1 MLAAGI
7 LLLPTVMASGPA
19 QATKP
24 AASTYTVLYSFTGSP
39 TDGANPEAGVIRDTA
54 GNLYGTTYYGGAS
67 SNCKQGC
74 GTVFK
79 VTASG
84 TETVLHNFT
93 GYQTGDGALPYGGL
107 ILDTAGNLYGTTRAG
122 GAYSNCTNCGTVFKV
137 TPSGTETVLYS
148 FAGPPGDGANPYA
161 GLILDKASNLYGTTA
176 YGGSSSNTECGFGC
190 GTVFK
195 LTPSGTET
203 VLYSFAGPPGDG
215 ANPYAG
221 VVRDKAGNLY
231 GTTYAGGACGSIG
244 CGVVFKL
251 TPGRTE
257 TLLEDFGV
265 TSTAIKPFASLIR
278 DSAGD
283 LYGTTSGGGASF
295 SGTVFKLPG
304 GGGITEVLYS
314 LAGGSFGFTP
324 VAPLLRDAIGNV
336 YGTLGRGGA
345 SDYGTVF
352 KLTPGGAGTVLHSF
366 AGAPTDGT
374 NPLSGLIE
382 DSAGNFYGTT
392 YSGGASGFGTVYKL
406 HP

>member
-93 GYQTGDGALPYGGL
+93 GYQTGDGASPYGGL
-107 ILDTAGNLYGTTRAG
+107 ILDKAGNLYGTTYYG
-122 GAYSNCTNCGTVFKV
+122 GASSNC
-137 TPSGTETVLYS
+137 
-148 FAGPPGDGANPYA
+148 GDV
-161 GLILDKASNLYGTTA
+161 
-176 YGGSSSNTECGFGC
+176 GC
-190 GTVFK
+190 GAVFK

-203 VLYSFAGPPGDG
+203 VLYSFAGYFTDG
-215 ANPYAG
+215 AFPAAG
-221 VVRDKAGNLY
+221 LVRDKTGNLYGTTNSGGSSVECANGCGVVFMLTPAGTETLLEVFGVTSAGQYPDASLIRDTAGNLY
-231 GTTYAGGACGSIG
+231 GTTAGGGSSNCPSG
-244 CGVVFKL
+244 C
-251 TPGRTE
+251 
-257 TLLEDFGV
+257 
-265 TSTAIKPFASLIR
+265 
-278 DSAGD
+278 
-283 LYGTTSGGGASF
+283 
-295 SGTVFKLPG
+295 GTVFKLPR

-314 LAGGSFGFTP
+314 LAGGSFGFMP
-324 VAPLLRDAIGNV
+324 AAPLLRDAIGNV
-336 YGTLGRGGA
+336 YGTTEQGGA
-345 SDYGTVF
+345 SGSFGTVF
-352 KLTPGGAGTVLHSF
+352 KLTPSGAETVLHSF
-366 AGAPTDGT
+366 AGAPTDGA